1 MKKIALFLAEG
12 FEEIEALTV
21 VDVLRRSGETCDI
34 ISIGEKSVL
43 GAHNILVNADKII
56 GDYTNEYDAIVFP
69 GGMKGA
75 RNLQKDK
82 RIIDIVKAF
91 NDKDKL
97 ICAICA
103 APIILKE
110 ADIIKNRKITSYPG
124 FENELEGSIYEGKE
138 LVVIDGN
145 IITSRG
151 PATAL
156 EFSYEILKKLNNDKY
171 EDLKEGMM
179 YNFLIS
185 GDCL

>member
-1 MKKIALFLAEG
+1 M
-12 FEEIEALTV
+12 
-21 VDVLRRSGETCDI
+21 
-34 ISIGEKSVL
+34 
-43 GAHNILVNADKII
+43 
-56 GDYTNEYDAIVFP
+56 
-69 GGMKGA
+69 
-75 RNLQKDK
+75 
-82 RIIDIVKAF
+82 
-91 NDKDKL
+91 